1 MGSSGYQYGQ
11 IVGRKES
18 ENKKS
23 VLFVCAANQCR
34 SPMAMVMFKD
44 IVARRNE
51 KPEDWRIDSAGI
63 WAVTGYSVT
72 NFANRVMKDKGLDLI
87 DHRSQ
92 SVTESLLGEFNLILC
107 MENEQVNFIKR
118 NFPDSNEKVFLLSEM
133 AGQNLDIWDPAGHSL
148 DAYKD
153 TTNEIL
159 ALLEKGFSKI
169 FQLTEKN

>member
-1 MGSSGYQYGQ
+1 
-11 IVGRKES
+11 
-18 ENKKS
+18 
-23 VLFVCAANQCR
+23 
-34 SPMAMVMFKD
+34 
-44 IVARRNE
+44 
-51 KPEDWRIDSAGI
+51 
-63 WAVTGYSVT
+63 
-72 NFANRVMKDKGLDLI
+72 MKDKGLDLI